1 VRHTLSDADVAAL
14 AASAHAFV
22 AADLAALVSEAAMT
36 ALRRM
41 VAARQCAD
49 SETHNLKPAP
59 VATSQ
64 PALPAAESPP
74 RTPQPTAQQ
83 GEVSPGRGGGGN
95 AGDGVAEAAASLGGL
110 SLTEAPAAQP
120 AGAAPASGTKQ
131 LSASG
136 CVTGAAGD
144 TALAAAPSDP
154 AAARTPL
161 LRGSDGVAA
170 AVADLAVTLAAT
182 PADFAAAR
190 GRVRP
195 SGLRE
200 VALELPDT
208 RWSDVGGLADVKQQL
223 QVCPP
228 EIGRIHT
235 RRPLETAACWNV

>member
-1 VRHTLSDADVAAL
+1 MRHTLSDADVAAL
-14 AASAHAFV
+14 AAAAHAFV

-64 PALPAAESPP
+64 PALPAAESPLW
-74 RTPQPTAQQ
+74 TPQPTAQQ
-83 GEVSPGRGGGGN
+83 PGDGGGGN
-95 AGDGVAEAAASLGGL
+95 AGNGVAEAATSLGGL

-136 CVTGAAGD
+136 CVSGGAGD
-144 TALAAAPSDP
+144 TAPAAAPSDP
-154 AAARTPL
+154 AAARSPL
-161 LRGSDGVAA
+161 LGGSDGAAA
-170 AVADLAVTLAAT
+170 AVADPAVTLAAT

-190 GRVRP
+190 VRVRP

-223 QVCPP
+223 QVRQP

-235 RRPLETAACWNV
+235 R